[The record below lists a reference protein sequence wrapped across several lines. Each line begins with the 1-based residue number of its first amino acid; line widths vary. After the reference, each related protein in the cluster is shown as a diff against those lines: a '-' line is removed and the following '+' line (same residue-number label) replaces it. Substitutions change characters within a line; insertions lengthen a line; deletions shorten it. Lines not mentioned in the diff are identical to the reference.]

1 VLLALREQLDGRA
14 GRYGTATTA
23 ADGAAPAA

>member
-1 VLLALREQLDGRA
+1 VLALREQVDGHA

-23 ADGAAPAA
+23 ADGAAPRT